1 VRVAISG
8 SSGLIG
14 AALGRDLERDGH
26 QVRRLVRRAPSGPG
40 EVRWD
45 PAQHSL
51 DPAAVAGLDAV
62 VHLAGVRIGDRRW
75 TERHRRTVL
84 ESRVDGTTTI
94 STAAARAEPPP
105 ACLISASAVGWYGDT
120 GSREVDET
128 ASAGVGFLAEVCARW
143 ESATTP
149 ARDAGLRVA
158 RIRSGL
164 VLSPDGGILGRLGP
178 LFARGLGGRVGSG
191 RQYWPWI
198 SLLDEIAAIRF
209 LIDRDIAGPVNLTGP
224 GPVTNAEFARTL
236 GVVLGRPTVLPM
248 PATALRLALGG
259 YADEGVL
266 IGQRAVPRVLTDA
279 GFDFTH
285 RTIEDALRWAIAR

>member
-1 VRVAISG
+1 MRVAISG
-8 SSGLIG
+8 PSGLIG

-26 QVRRLVRRAPSGPG
+26 EVRRLVRRTPSGPG

-45 PAQHSL
+45 PARHVL
-51 DPAAVAGLDAV
+51 DPAALAGLDAV
-62 VHLAGVRIGDRRW
+62 VHLAGVGIGDRRW
-75 TERHRRTVL
+75 TERHRRAVL

-94 STAAARAEPPP
+94 STAAARAEPQP
-105 ACLISASAVGWYGDT
+105 ACLVSASAVGWYGDT

-128 ASAGVGFLAEVCARW
+128 TSAGLGFLAEVCARW

-149 ARDAGLRVA
+149 ARDAGVRVA

-164 VLSPDGGILGRLGP
+164 VLSPDGGVLGRLLP

-209 LIDRDIAGPVNLTGP
+209 VIDRDIAGPVNLTGP
-224 GPVTNAEFARTL
+224 APVTNAEFTRTL
-236 GVVLGRPTVLPM
+236 GQVLGRPAVLPV
-248 PATALRLALGG
+248 PATALRVALGG
-259 YADEGVL
+259 FADEGVL
-266 IGQRAVPRVLTDA
+266 IGQRAIPRVLTEA

-285 RTIEDALRWAIAR
+285 RIVDDALRWATAR